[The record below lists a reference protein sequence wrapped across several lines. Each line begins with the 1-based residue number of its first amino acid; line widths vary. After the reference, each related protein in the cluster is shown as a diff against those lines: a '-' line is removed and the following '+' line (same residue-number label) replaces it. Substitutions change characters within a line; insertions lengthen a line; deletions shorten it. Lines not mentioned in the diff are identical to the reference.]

1 MIPCIIII
9 KKEQAK
15 KSSQI
20 YMIPYTIINKKEQAK
35 KVVLGLYDLLYYDK

>member
-1 MIPCIIII
+1 MISYTMIN

-20 YMIPYTIINKKEQAK
+20 YMIPFTIIIKKSNKQKYIITLCIPK
-35 KVVLGLYDLLYYDK
+35 LLL